1 MTDKQKNSALVAGFV
16 LLLLISYFFSIE
28 KTFDLK
34 QRAKELYQEKELLQN
49 ASQRIFNLQQE
60 NKYLDSI
67 LQVKEISIENSFQQ
81 TLLQKLNS
89 FQKEVPVTIMAFNEP
104 HIIEQDNTILKTY
117 SLEIKGDFQSLMLL
131 LNTFEKQQ
139 LGKLTSVTFEK
150 KKNYRRNREEL
161 IGEFF
166 IQKRT
171 QKE

>member
-1 MTDKQKNSALVAGFV
+1 MTDKQKNRALVAGFV

-28 KTFDLK
+28 KTIDLR
-34 QRAKELYQEKELLQN
+34 QRAKELHQEKELLEN

-81 TLLQKLNS
+81 TLLQKLNT
-89 FQKEVPVTIMAFNEP
+89 FQKEVPITIMAFNEP
-104 HIIEQDNTILKTY
+104 HIIEQDNIILKTY
-117 SLEIKGDFQSLMLL
+117 SLEIKGDFQSLLQL

-139 LGKLTSVTFEK
+139 LGTMTSVTFEK